1 MAETKKKPEEVEA
14 KTSTSKNNKDGFE
27 KGKPLTAEQYAA
39 YQAKLR
45 LKKQLYSV
53 ILRYGIIK
61 TIKGGNMAEES
72 KQEDKQEDSKHK
84 FAKPNSKQFIFTH
97 LQKKRKKRQ
106 EEEQV

>member
-45 LKKQLYSV
+45 LKK
-53 ILRYGIIK
+53 
-61 TIKGGNMAEES
+61 
-72 KQEDKQEDSKHK
+72 
-84 FAKPNSKQFIFTH
+84 
-97 LQKKRKKRQ
+97 
-106 EEEQV
+106 